1 VYGPAPRSLRRSRPA
16 PRAGLIIRL
25 PRSGKLLDSIVRG
38 RAWIPVLGV
47 LLVGIV
53 GMRVEVLKLGSSVG
67 VEMQQASQLQ
77 SANAVMLNQVS
88 ALADNTRIEQLA
100 DKQGMVMPLPLDLHF
115 VRASGTPSVNRAI
128 ADVTEPAP
136 ATFLSSLLSEREQ
149 DGESI
154 KAAAKRSAVGV
165 LGGGSITA
173 GTTSAT
179 SATTS
184 TTLTTPSTQA
194 ATDQAAT
201 DQTATDQTPT
211 TTLTVAPSGA
221 AGATDNVPS
230 VTNTATNGA
239 ASLAG

>member
-1 VYGPAPRSLRRSRPA
+1 V

-25 PRSGKLLDSIVRG
+25 PRGGKLLDSIVRG

-100 DKQGMVMPLPLDLHF
+100 EKQGMVMPLPLDLHF
-115 VRASGTPSVNRAI
+115 VRASGPVSVSRAI
-128 ADVTEPAP
+128 ADVSEPAP

-149 DGESI
+149 DGESVV
-154 KAAAKRSAVGV
+154 AAAKRSAVGV
-165 LGGGSITA
+165 LGGGSISTA
-173 GTTSAT
+173 ATSSTTS
-179 SATTS
+179 S
-184 TTLTTPSTQA
+184 TA
-194 ATDQAAT
+194 NGADQA
-201 DQTATDQTPT
+201 T

-221 AGATDNVPS
+221 AAQSTVAGATTAPTDAGAAAASSSAPGTTSGAAGATDNVPP
-230 VTNTATNGA
+230 VTNTATDGA